1 MFVSF
6 LYIYNMLLNTP
17 NHPRCFDRDSMPA
30 LTLAGVVSASLGTN
44 FAGGGTDVHHKLEF
58 SKHKLNVINYQM

>member
-17 NHPRCFDRDSMPA
+17 NHPRCFDRDGMPA
-30 LTLAGVVSASLGTN
+30 FTLADLAFASVGMN
-44 FAGGGTDVHHKLEF
+44 FAGGV
-58 SKHKLNVINYQM
+58 QMFTKN